1 MHSEPTLVLTRFM
14 PSEIGLTVNL
24 PSPTHPSSLNEW
36 VLPTGMSAGGLVTFF
51 PSLYYHL
58 NSSKSYFT
66 PDTALYM
73 SFD

>member
-1 MHSEPTLVLTRFM
+1 MGMHSEPTLVLTRFM

-51 PSLYYHL
+51 PSL
-58 NSSKSYFT
+58 
-66 PDTALYM
+66 
-73 SFD
+73 